1 MKKTALATILSL
13 VIINPTLTFASET
26 NTSQYSLPV
35 EVAQPAA
42 MNEPADAS
50 TVQNVAEQI
59 LKGTNP
65 STPSSVSNVS
75 TGSPAVNQM
84 MSTLSKN
91 FRDQPANVDQYGR
104 PGAAAVDQTQGATES
119 GFNKIYQ
126 AAKSQYKEVQNV
138 SVKTGG
144 NIILPVSKGLQNLI
158 HTNFKSASVSTA
170 DTSASIS
177 IEGPNVTLVTNSE
190 APIGLMI
197 SEEGAPETT
206 YNLTLIPLDVPGAM
220 ISINTPISAAVQA
233 KREKLADEKQRQD
246 LVERSNSEDL
256 QDIALAQDDY
266 KQRVIDIL
274 TPVANGEVP
283 SGFSLQTD
291 RIDRIPTSE
300 QNPCKFNFYAKLGQ
314 RMVGSREIIDVILV
328 ANDTSVGQVVSE
340 QLCSNDGVIATAVF
354 DKAFLRPGEQAE
366 LYILRDKLYQERK
379 ARITTRPRLVR

>member
-1 MKKTALATILSL
+1 MKKTALASILSL
-13 VIINPTLTFASET
+13 VIINPTLTYASDT
-26 NTSQYSLPV
+26 TTSPYSLPV

-65 STPSSVSNVS
+65 SSVSNVS

-91 FRDQPANVDQYGR
+91 FRDQPSAVDQYGR
-104 PGAAAVDQTQGATES
+104 PGAAAVENTQGAPDNS

-126 AAKSQYKEVQNV
+126 AAKSQYREVQNV

-256 QDIALAQDDY
+256 QDVALAQDDY

-291 RIDRIPTSE
+291 RIDRIPASE